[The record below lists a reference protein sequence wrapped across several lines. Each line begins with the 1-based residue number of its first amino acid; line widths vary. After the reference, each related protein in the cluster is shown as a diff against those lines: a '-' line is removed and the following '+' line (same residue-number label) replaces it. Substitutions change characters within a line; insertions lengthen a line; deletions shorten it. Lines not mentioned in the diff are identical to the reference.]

1 MTLRWL
7 FSCGL
12 LLGPT
17 ALLFGQSPGAEA
29 KHGAIIT
36 VGHLVEASAPV
47 EAARPREL
55 PYQPQPGDIVVYDDF
70 NRFFH
75 FIFQFADT
83 APPTHAA
90 MVIARPDGKPAL
102 LELTGPKVL
111 TSHVVIMDVDQR
123 FGSYPGMVM
132 VRRIKQPLTAE
143 QSHDLTQFAE
153 SQVGKGFAF
162 PRVALMATPF
172 CPRTGLRKELFGHTY
187 QSRNRWF
194 CSELVVAACS
204 AAKVIDGKACCAN
217 ATYPRD
223 LAVDERVNL
232 SGTHHP
238 PLLWSPDTATLNQ
251 GSGVRGPGS
260 GEQTTGPVTAHRHW
274 PYGFFSRT
282 PDP

>member
-1 MTLRWL
+1 MKLRWL
-7 FSCGL
+7 FSLGL
-12 LLGPT
+12 LLAPT
-17 ALLFGQSPGAEA
+17 ALLFGQAPGAEG
-29 KHGAIIT
+29 KHDAIIT
-36 VGHLVEASAPV
+36 VGHLVEASAPAA
-47 EAARPREL
+47 AARPREL
-55 PYQPQPGDIVVYDDF
+55 PYQPQAGDIVVYDDF
-70 NRFFH
+70 NPLFH

-90 MVIARPDGKPAL
+90 MVIARADGKPAL

-132 VRRIKQPLTAE
+132 VRRIKQPLAPE

-153 SQVGKGFAF
+153 AQVGKGFAF

-238 PLLWSPDTATLNQ
+238 PLLWSADTASLHPAAASPGTGAPRSGGATL
-251 GSGVRGPGS
+251 GA
-260 GEQTTGPVTAHRHW
+260 PVSAAEATR
-274 PYGFFSRT
+274 R
-282 PDP
+282 